1 MKESLESDM
10 LKVLIII
17 GKSLSLLVCEKN
29 RIKGLELLDELNSL
43 GGEK

>member
-10 LKVLIII
+10 LKVLVII

-29 RIKGLELLDELNSL
+29 RVKGLELLDELNSL
-43 GGEK
+43 GGKE

>member
-1 MKESLESDM
+1 MKESLGVDI

-29 RIKGLELLDELNSL
+29 RVKGLELLDELNHF
-43 GGEK
+43 GGEE